1 MDRTRPDKYCNVL
14 TKDGGSARDVLNACG
29 RLPNCQV
36 GLKNGAHSRYAYQP
50 AAFIIAAPVGALAAT
65 RDREAGVQ
73 QQQEQRPE

>member
-1 MDRTRPDKYCNVL
+1 MVVL
-14 TKDGGSARDVLNACG
+14 HATCSTLAAD
-29 RLPNCQV
+29 CQI

-65 RDREAGVQ
+65 RDREVGVQ